1 MPNGIWSAIGA
12 YLLWGILPIYWKW
25 ISHVSALELIAHRIV
40 WSCLMLGG
48 VVVMSRQGKSFT
60 AALTSRVIRLYALAA
75 LFIAINWFTYVWA
88 VNTGR
93 VVHASLGYFIN
104 PLISV
109 VLGVMV
115 LGERLRP
122 FQWVAV
128 GLAAMGVV
136 YLTLTFGVPPW
147 ISLTLASSFG
157 VYGLVKKTAPLG
169 AVHGLTVET
178 AILLLPAILYLFLLE
193 RIGGGEFLRGG
204 ILSAILIV
212 GTGSVTAAPLLL
224 FASAVQ
230 RVPLSQIG
238 LLQYI
243 APTMQLLLGV
253 FLYREPFARTQ
264 LVGFAMVWAGL
275 IVFGLEGVLT
285 RRQAIDI
292 GDLAIRDL

>member
-1 MPNGIWSAIGA
+1 MTNGIWYAVGA

-40 WSCLMLGG
+40 WSCLILGG
-48 VVVMSRQGKSFT
+48 AIVIVRQWTSFT
-60 AALTSRVIRLYALAA
+60 TTLTARVIRLYALAA

-122 FQWVAV
+122 FQWMAV
-128 GLAAMGVV
+128 GLAALGVL

-169 AVHGLTVET
+169 SIHGLTVET
-178 AILLLPAILYLFLLE
+178 AILLLPAIGYLVFLAGDGAFF
-193 RIGGGEFLRGG
+193 RTGVPT
-204 ILSAILIV
+204 AILII
-212 GTGSVTAAPLLL
+212 GTGLVTAAPLLL

-253 FLYREPFARTQ
+253 FLYREPFTRTQ
-264 LVGFAMVWAGL
+264 LIGFSMVWAGL
-275 IVFGLEGVLT
+275 IVFGLEGFLT

>member
-1 MPNGIWSAIGA
+1 MPSGIWHAIGA
-12 YLLWGILPIYWKW
+12 YLLWGMLPIYWKW
-25 ISHVSALELIAHRIV
+25 ISQVSALELIGHRIV

-48 VVVMSRQGKSFT
+48 VVVVSRQWKPFT
-60 AALTSRVIRLYALAA
+60 AALTPRVIRLYALAA

-128 GLAAMGVV
+128 ALAATGVL
-136 YLTLTFGVPPW
+136 YLTLTLGVLPW

-169 AVHGLTVET
+169 SVHGLTVET
-178 AILLLPAILYLFLLE
+178 AILLLPAIGYLLLLE
-193 RIGGGEFLRGG
+193 QAGGGAFFRTGV
-204 ILSAILIV
+204 LSATLIV
-212 GTGSVTAAPLLL
+212 GTGIVTAAPLLL

-253 FLYREPFARTQ
+253 FLYREPFTRTQ
-264 LVGFAMVWAGL
+264 LIGFAMVWAGL
-275 IVFGLEGVLT
+275 LVFGVEGLV
-285 RRQAIDI
+285 RRQDKGI
-292 GDLAIRDL
+292 GDLAISDS

>member
-1 MPNGIWSAIGA
+1 MRGIWYAIGA

-40 WSCLMLGG
+40 WSCLILGG
-48 VVVMSRQGKSFT
+48 AIAIASQWKSFT
-60 AALTSRVIRLYALAA
+60 ATLTTRVIRLYALAA

-122 FQWVAV
+122 LQWMAV
-128 GLAAMGVV
+128 GLAAMGVL

-147 ISLTLASSFG
+147 ISLTLAGSFG

-169 AVHGLTVET
+169 SIHGLTVET
-178 AILLLPAILYLFLLE
+178 AVLVLPAMAYLLLLAGDGAFFRTGVLT
-193 RIGGGEFLRGG
+193 
-204 ILSAILIV
+204 AVLIV
-212 GTGSVTAAPLLL
+212 GTGIVTAAPLLL

-253 FLYREPFARTQ
+253 FLYREPFTRTQ
-264 LVGFAMVWAGL
+264 LVGFSMVWAGL
-275 IVFGLEGVLT
+275 IVFGLEGFLT
-285 RRQAIDI
+285 RRQSIDI

>member
-1 MPNGIWSAIGA
+1 MTNGIWYAIGA
-12 YLLWGILPIYWKW
+12 YLLWGVLPIYWKW

-48 VVVMSRQGKSFT
+48 AIIIARQWKSFT
-60 AALTSRVIRLYALAA
+60 ASLTARVVRLYAVAA

-115 LGERLRP
+115 LGEHLRP
-122 FQWVAV
+122 FQWLAV
-128 GLAAMGVV
+128 GLAALGVL
-136 YLTLTFGVPPW
+136 YLTLTLGVPPW
-147 ISLTLASSFG
+147 ISLTLAGSFG

-169 AVHGLTVET
+169 SIHGLTIET
-178 AILLLPAILYLFLLE
+178 AILVLPAIGYLFLLE
-193 RIGGGEFLRGG
+193 QVGGGAFFRTGVVT
-204 ILSAILIV
+204 AILII
-212 GTGSVTAAPLLL
+212 GTGIVTAAPLLL

-253 FLYREPFARTQ
+253 FLYREPFTRTQ
-264 LVGFAMVWAGL
+264 LIGFSMVWAGL
-275 IVFGLEGVLT
+275 IVFGLEGFLV
-285 RRQAIDI
+285 RKQAVQI

>member
-1 MPNGIWSAIGA
+1 MSGLWYAIGA

-48 VVVMSRQGKSFT
+48 LVVISREWRSFR
-60 AALTSRVIRLYALAA
+60 AALTTRVIRLYGLAA
-75 LFIAINWFTYVWA
+75 LFIAVNWFTYVWA

-115 LGERLRP
+115 LGERLRA
-122 FQWVAV
+122 FQWIAV
-128 GLAAMGVV
+128 GLAAMGVL
-136 YLTLTFGVPPW
+136 YITLSLGVPPW
-147 ISLTLASSFG
+147 ISLTLAFSFG

-169 AVHGLTVET
+169 SVHGLTIET
-178 AILLLPAILYLFLLE
+178 AILLLPAIVYLVVLE
-193 RIGGGEFLRGG
+193 LAGGGAFFRTGV
-204 ILSAILIV
+204 LSAVLII
-212 GTGSVTAAPLLL
+212 GTGIVTAAPLLL

-243 APTMQLLLGV
+243 APTIQLLLGV
-253 FLYREPFARTQ
+253 FVYREPFARTQ
-264 LVGFAMVWAGL
+264 LVGFSMVWAGL
-275 IVFGLEGVLT
+275 VVFGVEGLLT
-285 RRQAIDI
+285 RKAQVI
-292 GDLAIRDL
+292 GDLAISDS

>member
-1 MPNGIWSAIGA
+1 MRGIWYAIGA

-40 WSCLMLGG
+40 WSVLMLGG
-48 VVVMSRQGKSFT
+48 LVVMSRQWKPFT
-60 AALTSRVIRLYALAA
+60 AALNPRVVRLYALAA

-122 FQWVAV
+122 LQWMAV
-128 GLAAMGVV
+128 GLAAMGVL
-136 YLTLTFGVPPW
+136 YLTLTLGVPPW
-147 ISLTLASSFG
+147 ISLTLAGSFG

-169 AVHGLTVET
+169 SIHGLTVET
-178 AILLLPAILYLFLLE
+178 AILVLPAMAYLLLLAGDGAFF
-193 RIGGGEFLRGG
+193 RTGALT
-204 ILSAILIV
+204 AILIV
-212 GTGSVTAAPLLL
+212 GTGIVTAAPLLL

-253 FLYREPFARTQ
+253 FLYREPFTRTQ
-264 LVGFAMVWAGL
+264 LLGFSMVWAGL
-275 IVFGLEGVLT
+275 MVFGLEGFLT
-285 RRQAIDI
+285 RRQSINI

>member
-1 MPNGIWSAIGA
+1 MSGLWYAIGA

-48 VVVMSRQGKSFT
+48 LVVISREWRSFR
-60 AALTSRVIRLYALAA
+60 AALTTRVIRLYGLAA
-75 LFIAINWFTYVWA
+75 LFIAVNWFTYVWA

-115 LGERLRP
+115 LGERLRA
-122 FQWVAV
+122 FQWIAV
-128 GLAAMGVV
+128 GLAAMGVL
-136 YLTLTFGVPPW
+136 YLTLSLGVPPW
-147 ISLTLASSFG
+147 ISLTLAFSFG

-169 AVHGLTVET
+169 SVHGLTIET
-178 AILLLPAILYLFLLE
+178 AILLLPAIVYLVVLE
-193 RIGGGEFLRGG
+193 LAGGGAFFRTGV
-204 ILSAILIV
+204 LSAVLII
-212 GTGSVTAAPLLL
+212 GTGIVTAAPLLL
-224 FASAVQ
+224 FASAVR

-243 APTMQLLLGV
+243 APTIQLLLGV
-253 FLYREPFARTQ
+253 FVYREPFARTQ
-264 LVGFAMVWAGL
+264 LVGFSMVWAGL
-275 IVFGLEGVLT
+275 VVFGVEGLLT
-285 RRQAIDI
+285 RKAQVI
-292 GDLAIRDL
+292 GDLAISDS

>member
-1 MPNGIWSAIGA
+1 MSGLWYAIGA

-48 VVVMSRQGKSFT
+48 LVVISREWSSFR
-60 AALTSRVIRLYALAA
+60 AALTTRVIRLYGLAA
-75 LFIAINWFTYVWA
+75 LFIAVNWFTYVWA

-122 FQWVAV
+122 FQWIAV
-128 GLAAMGVV
+128 GLAAMGVL
-136 YLTLTFGVPPW
+136 YLTLSLGVPPW
-147 ISLTLASSFG
+147 ISLTLAFSFG

-169 AVHGLTVET
+169 SVHGLTIET
-178 AILLLPAILYLFLLE
+178 AILLLPAIVYLVVLE
-193 RIGGGEFLRGG
+193 LAGGGAFFRTGV
-204 ILSAILIV
+204 LSAVLII
-212 GTGSVTAAPLLL
+212 GTGIVTAAPLLL

-243 APTMQLLLGV
+243 APTIQLLLGV
-253 FLYREPFARTQ
+253 FVYREPFARTQ
-264 LVGFAMVWAGL
+264 LVGFSMVWAGL
-275 IVFGLEGVLT
+275 VVFGVEGLLT
-285 RRQAIDI
+285 RKAQVI
-292 GDLAIRDL
+292 GDLAISDS

>member
-1 MPNGIWSAIGA
+1 MRGIWYAIGA

-40 WSCLMLGG
+40 WSVLMLGG
-48 VVVMSRQGKSFT
+48 LVVMSRQWKPFT
-60 AALTSRVIRLYALAA
+60 AALSPRVVRLYALAA

-122 FQWVAV
+122 LQWMAV
-128 GLAAMGVV
+128 GLAAMGVL
-136 YLTLTFGVPPW
+136 YLTLTLGVPPW
-147 ISLTLASSFG
+147 ISLTLAGSFG

-169 AVHGLTVET
+169 SIHGLTVET
-178 AILLLPAILYLFLLE
+178 AILVLPAMAYLLLLAGDGAFF
-193 RIGGGEFLRGG
+193 RTGALT
-204 ILSAILIV
+204 AILIV
-212 GTGSVTAAPLLL
+212 GTGIVTAAPLLL

-253 FLYREPFARTQ
+253 FLYREPFTRTQ
-264 LVGFAMVWAGL
+264 LLGFSMVWAGL
-275 IVFGLEGVLT
+275 MVFGLEGFLT
-285 RRQAIDI
+285 RRQSINI

>member
-1 MPNGIWSAIGA
+1 MSGLWYAIGA

-48 VVVMSRQGKSFT
+48 LVVISREWRSFR
-60 AALTSRVIRLYALAA
+60 AALTTRVIRLYGLAA
-75 LFIAINWFTYVWA
+75 LFIAVNWFTYVWA

-122 FQWVAV
+122 FQWIAV
-128 GLAAMGVV
+128 GLAAMGVL
-136 YLTLTFGVPPW
+136 YLTLSLGVPPW
-147 ISLTLASSFG
+147 ISLTLAFSFG

-169 AVHGLTVET
+169 SVHGLTIET
-178 AILLLPAILYLFLLE
+178 AILLLPAIVYLVVLE
-193 RIGGGEFLRGG
+193 LAGGGAFFRTGV
-204 ILSAILIV
+204 LSAVLII
-212 GTGSVTAAPLLL
+212 GTGMVTAAPLLL

-243 APTMQLLLGV
+243 APTIQLLLGV
-253 FLYREPFARTQ
+253 FVYREPFARTQ
-264 LVGFAMVWAGL
+264 LVGFSMVWAGL
-275 IVFGLEGVLT
+275 VVFGVEGLLT
-285 RRQAIDI
+285 RKAQVI
-292 GDLAIRDL
+292 GDLAISDS